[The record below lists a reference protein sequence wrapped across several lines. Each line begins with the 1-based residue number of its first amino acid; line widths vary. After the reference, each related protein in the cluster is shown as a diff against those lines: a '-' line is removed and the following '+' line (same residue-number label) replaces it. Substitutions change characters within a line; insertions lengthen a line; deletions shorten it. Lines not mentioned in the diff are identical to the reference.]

1 MRRKLLKSQLR
12 VRNIKSLSEKTIKF
26 YHATGLDNINY
37 STYKKREDAYLN
49 DIRKD
54 IIASKYKFVRYKEK
68 LIVKSRHAFPRC
80 ISIPTLKDKLTHK
93 IILETLKEYYPSKAR
108 TQLPQEC
115 IKEIREELGK
125 GKYTF
130 FIKLDLSNFY
140 GNLNHE
146 LLEGQLKMVVKDKLL
161 LRLILSAIKTPT
173 FPEQK
178 QETIGIPQGL
188 SISNILAHIYMQDFD
203 SLTIEEDFFMIRY
216 VDDILILCHQ
226 GDQELI
232 YNKLRSFL
240 ENNLKLVLNSKK
252 EMRSALVDDS
262 FDYLGYELGLTKGN
276 KPLVSVKKKNME
288 KIEKRIINLITKYK
302 YQSSEG
308 WKNFSTD
315 AFIFEL
321 NIIITGAIAKKID
334 EQSDTH
340 KRYGW
345 IFFYSQINQ
354 LDRLYHLDNFISKQ
368 VKNLNI
374 PTNDKK
380 KIKKFSKAYRE
391 VRYNLANTN
400 YIFRPDNLS
409 ADDKKEILRYYNI
422 PIVKLR
428 TDTDVEKFFR
438 KIVYKKIKENEI
450 DILQGIS

>member
-12 VRNIKSLSEKTIKF
+12 VRNIKRLSEKTIKF
-26 YHATGLDNINY
+26 HHATGLDNVNY
-37 STYKKREDAYLN
+37 VTYKKREDAYLN
-49 DIRKD
+49 NIREDIF
-54 IIASKYKFVRYKEK
+54 AGKYKFVRYKEK
-68 LIVKSRHAFPRC
+68 LIVKSRNAYPRC

-108 TQLPQEC
+108 TKLPQEC
-115 IKEIREELGK
+115 IKEIREELDK

-140 GNLNHE
+140 GKLNHR
-146 LLEGQLKMVVKDKLL
+146 LLNGQLKTVVKDKLL
-161 LRLILSAIKTPT
+161 LNLVLSAITTPT
-173 FPEQK
+173 FPEQEK
-178 QETIGIPQGL
+178 EVIGVPQGL

-203 SLTIEEDFFMIRY
+203 SLTMEGDFFMIRY

-226 GDQELI
+226 DNQELI
-232 YNKLRSFL
+232 YNKIISFL
-240 ENNLKLVLNSKK
+240 NSHLKLELNSKK
-252 EMRSALVDDS
+252 EKRSALVDDS
-262 FDYLGYELGLTKGN
+262 FDYLGYELGLTKDN
-276 KPLVSVKKKNME
+276 KALVSVKKKNME

-302 YQSSEG
+302 YQGNMG
-308 WKNFSTD
+308 WKKFSTD
-315 AFIFEL
+315 AFVFEL
-321 NIIITGAIAKKID
+321 NIIITGAIARKID

-345 IFFYSQINQ
+345 VFFYSQINQ

-368 VKNLNI
+368 LKDLNI
-374 PTNDKK
+374 PINDKK
-380 KIKKFSKAYRE
+380 KIKKFAKAFRE
-391 VRYNLANTN
+391 IRYNLANTK

-409 ADDKKEILRYYNI
+409 IDDKKEILKYYNI
-422 PIVKLR
+422 TKLR
-428 TDTDVEKFFR
+428 TEADVEKNFR

>member
-12 VRNIKSLSEKTIKF
+12 VRNIKRLSEKTIKF
-26 YHATGLDNINY
+26 HHATGLDNVNY
-37 STYKKREDAYLN
+37 VTYKKREDAYLN
-49 DIRKD
+49 NIREDIF
-54 IIASKYKFVRYKEK
+54 AGKYKFVRYKEK
-68 LIVKSRHAFPRC
+68 LIVKSRNAYPRC

-108 TQLPQEC
+108 TKLPQEC
-115 IKEIREELGK
+115 IKEIREELDK

-140 GNLNHE
+140 GKLNHR
-146 LLEGQLKMVVKDKLL
+146 LLNGQLKTVVKDKLL
-161 LRLILSAIKTPT
+161 LNLVLSAITTPT
-173 FPEQK
+173 FPEQEK
-178 QETIGIPQGL
+178 EVIGVPQGL

-203 SLTIEEDFFMIRY
+203 SLTMEGDFFMIRY

-226 GDQELI
+226 DNQELI
-232 YNKLRSFL
+232 YNKIISFL
-240 ENNLKLVLNSKK
+240 NSHLKLELNSKK
-252 EMRSALVDDS
+252 EKRSALVDDS
-262 FDYLGYELGLTKGN
+262 FDYLGYELGLTKDN
-276 KPLVSVKKKNME
+276 KALVSVKKKNME

-302 YQSSEG
+302 YQGSMG
-308 WKNFSTD
+308 WKKFSTD
-315 AFIFEL
+315 AFVFEL
-321 NIIITGAIAKKID
+321 NIIITGAIARKID

-345 IFFYSQINQ
+345 VFFYSQINQ

-368 VKNLNI
+368 LKDLNI
-374 PTNDKK
+374 PINDKK
-380 KIKKFSKAYRE
+380 KIKKFAKAFRE
-391 VRYNLANTN
+391 IRYNLANTK

-409 ADDKKEILRYYNI
+409 IDDKKEILKYYNI
-422 PIVKLR
+422 TKLR
-428 TDTDVEKFFR
+428 TEADVEKNFR